1 MSTMSFNTDFN
12 KQAAKVAF
20 SRTMRK
26 SYHSQTCFSY
36 MLGISLTAKL
46 NVIRHILV
54 KNVQVS
60 ARFRKLFVLLYIR
73 LENVVYGNHLF
84 GFFQI

>member
-1 MSTMSFNTDFN
+1 
-12 KQAAKVAF
+12 
-20 SRTMRK
+20 
-26 SYHSQTCFSY
+26 

-60 ARFRKLFVLLYIR
+60 ARLRKLFVLLYIR
-73 LENVVYGNHLF
+73 LENKVYWNHLF
-84 GFFQI
+84 EFFQI

>member
-1 MSTMSFNTDFN
+1 MSFNTDFN

-20 SRTMRK
+20 SRTMTK
-26 SYHSQTCFSY
+26 SYHSQTCFNY
-36 MLGISLTAKL
+36 MLGIFLTAKL

-73 LENVVYGNHLF
+73 LENKVYWNHLF
-84 GFFQI
+84 EFFQI